1 MPPES
6 LRYNDDMS
14 PTMRML
20 HPKIRKLSLK
30 TDLNQAAD
38 LIDLCFGYQM
48 DQDGHDYLRHI
59 RNVAAGRK
67 SVRWVDGSNER
78 ISMPLF
84 GYVWM
89 EGSRLVGNVS
99 LSPFQWKKKWFYLI
113 ANVAVHPDYR
123 RRGIAKLLTLQAVQH
138 AKFQQ
143 VDGLWLHVKEFNTV
157 AINLYKKLGFEK
169 VAVRHQWRTIDY
181 LHPGGGNGVDPE
193 IHVIPRMRKDWDSHS
208 QWFESTYPV
217 DLQWY
222 FGLYRDD
229 IAPGF
234 LRTVERYLLYDQV
247 MHHFS
252 AYAGNQLVGVLTQQP
267 VAKRSHN
274 IYLAVSPGK
283 YEIAATKNLLQFAAR
298 MYGTQKV
305 LRVNYPA
312 ERSGDYFSECNFSMQ
327 NSLIWMKYPDDL
339 LKRK

>member
-1 MPPES
+1 
-6 LRYNDDMS
+6 MS
-14 PTMRML
+14 PILRML
-20 HPKIRKLSLK
+20 HSNIRRLSVK

-48 DQDGHDYLRHI
+48 DQDGHEYLRYI

-67 SVRWVDGSNER
+67 SVQWIDGAHER

-89 EGSRLVGNVS
+89 EGDRLVGNVS

-123 RRGIAKLLTLQAVQH
+123 RRGIARLLTRQAILH
-138 AKFQQ
+138 AQYQ
-143 VDGLWLHVKEFNTV
+143 RVDGLWLHVKEFNAG
-157 AINLYKKLGFEK
+157 AISLYEQLGFERK
-169 VAVRHQWRTIDY
+169 AVRNQWRLIDY
-181 LHPGGGNGVDPE
+181 LHPGHGNNTSPD
-193 IHVIPRMRKDWDSHS
+193 IHVIPRLRKDWDQHLSWLENS
-208 QWFESTYPV
+208 YPL
-217 DLQWY
+217 DMQWY

-229 IAPGF
+229 LAPGL

-252 AYAGNQLVGVLTQQP
+252 AYAGDRLVGVLTQQP
-267 VAKRSHN
+267 VVQRSHN
-274 IYLAVSPGK
+274 IYLAIPPGPF
-283 YEIAATKNLLQFAAR
+283 ESAATVSLLQFAAR

-305 LRVNYPA
+305 LRLNYPA
-312 ERSGDYFSECNFSMQ
+312 ARGEEVISDCNFSIQ
-327 NSLIWMKYPDDL
+327 NTLIWMKYPDQL
-339 LKRK
+339 FQRE